1 MQPKRKK
8 NLSKMHSMEN
18 NQFDNLSIKN
28 NLSTENQE
36 SGLHSIDLNKK
47 NRSKKFSISKTIK
60 NNLKNSNV
68 YLSKHEME
76 YGSSN
81 FIQSQEHLDDTK
93 NDYKQYRVSTSK
105 NAHSLTEI

>member
-1 MQPKRKK
+1 
-8 NLSKMHSMEN
+8 MHSMEN

-36 SGLHSIDLNKK
+36 SDLYSIDLNKK
-47 NRSKKFSISKTIK
+47 NKSKKFSISKTIK

-68 YLSKHEME
+68 HISKHEME

-81 FIQSQEHLDDTK
+81 FIQSQEHIDDNK
-93 NDYKQYRVSTSK
+93 KEYKQYRISTSK
-105 NAHSLTEI
+105 NAYSLNEI